1 MPFPLDHLILTPDD
15 IDLARSPL
23 AGRAPCETVIRGVFN
38 PGLTRLDSG
47 RLLLMAR
54 VAEAAVRPVHD
65 GGYRA
70 LRWTEAGYAADPW
83 PIGQIDT
90 SDPRSLLIAAGAV
103 RMTVP
108 TSLSWLLPVELD
120 ADGRRVEA
128 IHYDRAIAPAAA
140 FQSYG
145 IEDPRIVRID
155 GGWWMTACAMSPERI
170 STILYRSD
178 DGIDWRFAD
187 MLLDHHNRDMA
198 LFEGRIDGC
207 FWAQTRPVGEQYI
220 AYPATSEW
228 RAGPAINLAT
238 SPDGLH
244 WKPHIAPGI
253 RPHSATAS
261 TARMGAGAPPIR
273 VDDGWLSL
281 WHGVE
286 PHGATGR
293 CRTYW
298 SLLDGADPVR
308 VVRTAHPPLLS
319 ARPALTEAVPAM
331 RLTAPGV
338 VFTTGAVDGGDH
350 LIVASGEADFGCR
363 ITHIPRSAFA
373 DGVPG

>member
-1 MPFPLDHLILTPDD
+1 MAFPVDHIVLAPGD
-15 IDLARSPL
+15 IDIARSPL
-23 AGRAPCETVIRGVFN
+23 AGRTPCETAIRGVFN
-38 PGLTRLDSG
+38 PGLTRLDNG
-47 RLLLMAR
+47 RLLMMAR
-54 VAEAAVRPVHD
+54 VAEAPAKAVVD
-65 GGYRA
+65 GGHRA

-108 TSLSWLLPVELD
+108 TTLSWLLPVELD
-120 ADGRRVEA
+120 AEGMRVEA
-128 IHYDRAIAPAAA
+128 IHYDRAIAPHAA
-140 FQSYG
+140 FLSYG
-145 IEDPRIVRID
+145 IEDPRIARID
-155 GGWWMTACAMSPERI
+155 GGWWLTAAAMSPERI
-170 STILYRSD
+170 STVLYRSD
-178 DGIDWRFAD
+178 DGLDWQFAD

-198 LFEGRIDGC
+198 LFEGRIDGR
-207 FWAQTRPVGEQYI
+207 FWAQTRPAGEQYI
-220 AYPATSEW
+220 AYPATSPW

-244 WKPHIAPGI
+244 WKPHLSPGI

-273 VDDGWLSL
+273 LGDDWLSL
-281 WHGVE
+281 WHGIE

-298 SLLDGADPVR
+298 SVLAGDDPVA

-319 ARPALTEAVPAM
+319 PAPALLEGVPPT
-331 RLTAPGV
+331 RLIAPGV
-338 VFTTGAVDGGDH
+338 TFTTGAVDAGDH
-350 LIVASGEADFGCR
+350 LIVASGEADHACR
-363 ITHIPRSAFA
+363 ITHIPKAIFA
-373 DGVPG
+373 DGVPQ